1 MTIESISQNEL
12 LELFEYRDGVLYWK
26 INKPHS
32 RYKAG
37 DLAGRTVKDGYNQI
51 CVNGM
56 RILTHQIVFKMFHGY
71 APKPIDHIDRNVD
84 NNRIENLRPATN
96 RQNQYNTKL
105 STRNK
110 SGVKG
115 VWWHKTGKKWQVK
128 VSVNG
133 RQTNFGLYDDLELAA
148 LVAQEARTKY
158 HGAFA
163 NHG

>member
-1 MTIESISQNEL
+1 MTIESISQKEL

-37 DLAGRTVKDGYNQI
+37 DIAGRTVKNGYRQI
-51 CVNGM
+51 CVNRI
-56 RILTHQIVFKMFHGY
+56 RILNHQIVFKMFHGY
-71 APKPIDHIDRNVD
+71 VPKTIDHIDQNPE
-84 NNRIENLRPATN
+84 NNRIENLRAATIG
-96 RQNQYNTKL
+96 QNQYNSKV
-105 STRNK
+105 SSRNK

-115 VWWHKTGKKWQVK
+115 VCWNKSYKKWHVQ

-133 RQTNFGLYDDLELAA
+133 KQTNFGLYDDLELAD
-148 LVAQEARTKY
+148 LVAQEARNKY
-158 HGAFA
+158 HGDFA